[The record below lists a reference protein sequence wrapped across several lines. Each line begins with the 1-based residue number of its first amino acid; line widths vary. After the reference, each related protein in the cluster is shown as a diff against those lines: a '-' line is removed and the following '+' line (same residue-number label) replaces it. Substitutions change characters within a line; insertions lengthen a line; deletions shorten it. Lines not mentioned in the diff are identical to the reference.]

1 MKKQKQKLERLIIT
15 CGGTGG
21 HFYPGLTIAR
31 EFIKSGGEAL
41 LLLSGRNIKTQTA
54 VAEAQG
60 IPAIGL
66 QPMPS
71 PRNPV
76 SAVKFFYGLFTG
88 TLTSMRLMRKFSPN
102 AVLGMGSFASL
113 PVILAARFCSFPI
126 FLHDGNARIGK
137 ANRFLSRW
145 AKCLGTAFPPVNAHK
160 IKCPLQIT
168 GMPVRTELLNEKLD
182 KPSAVG
188 KLNRIFKAN
197 LNPELPTL
205 LIFGGS
211 QGAQIF
217 NKTIPRTLLKQ
228 EMPIQ
233 ILHLTGPRKF
243 EDVKYEY
250 AAAVHPVLCLPFV
263 EKMHYF
269 YEAADLV
276 FSRSGG
282 STVAEL
288 CIFGKP
294 AILVPYPYAA
304 EGHQRDNA
312 EYMVNSGAAE
322 VVDNA
327 KCTAE
332 YIETKMSDW
341 LNNPAGYSKAGQK
354 ALALS
359 KPHATEDILKMIN
372 SQL

>member
-1 MKKQKQKLERLIIT
+1 MNEQKLQKLVIT

-31 EFIKSGGEAL
+31 EFMKSGGEAM

-71 PRNPV
+71 PRSPI
-76 SAVKFFYGLFTG
+76 SAIKFIYGLVTG
-88 TLTSMRLMRKFSPN
+88 TMASMKLLRDFSPD

-113 PVILAARFCSFPI
+113 PPILAARLCSYPI

-145 AKCLGTAFPPVNAHK
+145 AKYMGTAFPPINSDK
-160 IKCPLQIT
+160 IKCPMEIT
-168 GMPVRTELLNEKLD
+168 GMPVRTELIDERLD
-182 KPSAVG
+182 KATAIG
-188 KLNRIFKAN
+188 KLNRLFKAN
-197 LNPELPTL
+197 LKPELPTL

-217 NKTIPRTLLKQ
+217 NKTIPQTLLKLDTPFQ
-228 EMPIQ
+228 VM
-233 ILHLTGPRKF
+233 HLTGPSKF
-243 EDVKYEY
+243 ENVKYEY
-250 AAAVHPVLCLPFV
+250 AAATFPILCLPFV

-276 FSRSGG
+276 FCRSGG

-294 AILVPYPYAA
+294 AMLVPYPYAA

-312 EYMVNSGAAE
+312 NHMVKSRAAE
-322 VVDNA
+322 VVENS
-327 KCTAE
+327 KCTEEFIANKL
-332 YIETKMSDW
+332 TDW
-341 LNNPAGYSKAGQK
+341 LNNPEKYALSEQK
-354 ALALS
+354 ALSLAM
-359 KPHATEDILKMIN
+359 PEATDNIL
-372 SQL
+372 QLIEKNI